1 MRPAGRHWAKPIR
14 VLLVDDSDAS
24 RSAVG
29 RILEGGD
36 GDGVVVV
43 GAAADGEHALREAL
57 RLEPDLV
64 LG

>member
-1 MRPAGRHWAKPIR
+1 
-14 VLLVDDSDAS
+14 VDDSDAS